1 MRYLQ
6 LTAAFLLG
14 AFVVAAVV
22 GISDLYEYAERRF
35 SLGFSVTYG
44 QIFWLIIVPPL
55 LLCGFWLMARL
66 VDYRKSLR
74 EIFIGSV
81 MASAGFVLARL
92 HLHLFDAAFLRQANL
107 DTIIGSAQNTALQER
122 IRGAEERQQSLKS
135 IPGSEHRS
143 GYAVQFSEGFLLSA
157 KKSLDSST
165 EAKVTRAM
173 FGLSDDP
180 NGPGTGADPGTNLRR
195 LPVPDT
201 PWRIVYDVD
210 ENLQRVR
217 IYHLAREDG
226 KAEATS

>member
-1 MRYLQ
+1 L
-6 LTAAFLLG
+6 
-14 AFVVAAVV
+14 
-22 GISDLYEYAERRF
+22 
-35 SLGFSVTYG
+35 
-44 QIFWLIIVPPL
+44 
-55 LLCGFWLMARL
+55 
-66 VDYRKSLR
+66 
-74 EIFIGSV
+74 
-81 MASAGFVLARL
+81 
-92 HLHLFDAAFLRQANL
+92 
-107 DTIIGSAQNTALQER
+107 
-122 IRGAEERQQSLKS
+122 
-135 IPGSEHRS
+135 
-143 GYAVQFSEGFLLSA
+143 SEGFLLSA

-201 PWRIVYDVD
+201 PWRIIYDVD